1 MEYASL
7 PLYKRLNWVNTLFL
21 ILTPIGA
28 AVLLPVHAH
37 FAGFSWEAL
46 VIFLVYCACTSMSIT
61 AGYHRYLAH
70 RSYDSKPLV
79 KLFYLLFGAA
89 AFQGSALQWCT
100 DHRRHHRHV
109 DTDVDPHNINQGFWY
124 AHVGWLFLKE
134 EPRYRDVFEAD
145 LLKDKMI
152 VWQHKYFVP
161 LAIFMGFGFPMI
173 VGWFFGNPIGGLL
186 WGGLLRVVVTN
197 HSTFLINSL
206 AHTLGT
212 RPYSDKQ
219 TARDSLIMAILAFG
233 EGYHN
238 YHHQFASD
246 YRNGI
251 RWYQWDPT
259 KWLIR
264 TMSLFGWTYRL
275 KAIPQTEILQARMR
289 TEQARLIQRGV
300 PPERLQLLKTKVEE
314 AQARWRALKIDYALL
329 KKNVQTQS
337 RAKLIHIKAEI
348 RVARLEFK
356 MAYRQWSAYYRTLRA
371 LPAAS

>member
-1 MEYASL
+1 MDYDSL

-21 ILTPIGA
+21 IGTPLGA
-28 AVLLPVHAH
+28 AILLPVHAH
-37 FAGFSWEAL
+37 FAGFRWETLA
-46 VIFLVYCACTSMSIT
+46 IFIVYCTCTSMSIT

-70 RSYDSKPLV
+70 RSYDCKPIV

-89 AFQGSALQWCT
+89 AFQGSALQWAT

-145 LLKDKMI
+145 LLKDKLI
-152 VWQHKYFVP
+152 VWQHKYFV
-161 LAIFMGFGFPMI
+161 AIAIGMGFGFPML
-173 VGWFFGNPIGGLL
+173 VGWCFGNPIGGLL

-206 AHTLGT
+206 AHTLGK

-219 TARDSLIMAILAFG
+219 TARDSLLMAILAYG

-251 RWYQWDPT
+251 RWYHWDPT

-264 TMSLFGWTYRL
+264 AMSLFGWTYRL
-275 KAIPQTEILQARMR
+275 KLVPQTEILRARMR
-289 TEQARLIQRGV
+289 TEQARLVQRGV
-300 PPERLQLLKTKVEE
+300 PLERVQMLKAKVEE
-314 AQARWRALKIDYALL
+314 AQVRWRSLKADYTAR
-329 KKNVQTQS
+329 KKNVQEQS

-348 RVARLEFK
+348 RVAKLEFE